1 MLFAKRSD
9 KVDVV
14 ECSELKT
21 GPGPAAQQI
30 FRQTALQSLSQLP
43 PFSPI
48 LNRVLASLTG
58 EDVSYAKLSDLIEKD
73 TVLSGNILNLVN
85 SALYGRSRTI
95 NSVRHAVSLL
105 GMGKLRNAVLG
116 MSITRMWSRAH
127 MPDSWSMARFNMHS
141 AATAILS
148 DSLAQR
154 LPVKY
159 PEGAFVA
166 GLLHDLGR
174 LLIATGLPKQH
185 QEILRLLAPGDRSH
199 VECELEVL
207 GFTHAGLSAEALA
220 VWNIPEPIQAAV
232 RDHHN
237 ATSSDAAGT
246 PAAIPLSALLDAADQ
261 YVNSTGVTILSGV
274 PADAADSALIESLG
288 LDEKRLG
295 TLIAEYQAEFAAMA
309 QFFS

>member
-1 MLFAKRSD
+1 
-9 KVDVV
+9 VV
-14 ECSELKT
+14 ECIEINT

-58 EDVSYAKLSDLIEKD
+58 EEVSYANLSDLIEKD
-73 TVLSGNILNLVN
+73 TVLSGNLLNLVN

-105 GMGKLRNAVLG
+105 GMSKLRNAVLG
-116 MSITRMWSRAH
+116 MSITRMWSRTH
-127 MPDSWSMARFNMHS
+127 MPESWSMARFNLHS

-148 DSLAQR
+148 DALAQR

-166 GLLHDLGR
+166 GLLHDVGR
-174 LLIATGLPKQH
+174 LLIATSLSKQH
-185 QEILRLLAPGDRSH
+185 EEILHLLAPGNRTQLD
-199 VECELEVL
+199 CELEVL
-207 GFTHAGLSAEALA
+207 GFTHAQLSAEALA
-220 VWNIPEPIQAAV
+220 VWNLPEPIQAAV
-232 RDHHN
+232 RDHHD
-237 ATSSDAAGT
+237 AIPADAAGT
-246 PAAIPLSALLDAADQ
+246 SGGIPLSVLVNVANQ
-261 YVNSTGVTILSGV
+261 YVNSTGIAIVSGI
-274 PADAADSALIESLG
+274 PADAADPALIKCLR
-288 LDEKRLG
+288 LDERRLG
-295 TLIAEYQAEFAAMA
+295 IAIGEYEAECAAMA